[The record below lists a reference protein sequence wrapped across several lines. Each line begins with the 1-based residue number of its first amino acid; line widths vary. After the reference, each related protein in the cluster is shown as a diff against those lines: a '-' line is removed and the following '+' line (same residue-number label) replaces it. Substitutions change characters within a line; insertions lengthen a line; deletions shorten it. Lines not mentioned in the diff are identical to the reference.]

1 MSCPAFSKKPIC
13 TSRAKL
19 RDGVNTSVELDL
31 NRLIL
36 GDCLEVLKTFPDNFF
51 DSCVSDVPY
60 GLGTKE
66 PTPEEIISYLREG
79 DMGRLRQGK
88 KNCANSI
95 LRAAIV
101 PESDDLDTKVRDQVV
116 PFKVRMH
123 QPAVMMGGIV
133 KFDDQSI
140 LGKEE
145 IHSVG
150 SVFEF
155 EDLLVDDF
163 NVVSLEEVQDRKFSL
178 RERET
183 FSGCVEMCRC
193 FTSIGSSLFRMV
205 VGFVDNSFGQT
216 PGSPSVMTFGATE
229 IRAVL
234 TLDVARRTG
243 ELTFTSG
250 TDDLNSLLL
259 LPATENVGAFSGTGG
274 LSSLVQSF
282 FSGEIRLPTDR
293 TIPLCV
299 EVPTSLLDRF
309 HSPLESH
316 KDFMG
321 KDWSIPSV
329 NVWKEVYRVL
339 KPGGHVLAFAGTR
352 TWDLISLGLRSAGFE
367 KRDTIADNHPA
378 LQWVYASGMPK
389 STNVGKAIAKLE
401 EATDE
406 QKKSTQG
413 LGSGLKPSWEPIL
426 VFRKPFKGSL
436 TKNVLTYGTGALNI
450 DATRVKH
457 SSTQDFENHKKQ
469 VESVQARGGVR
480 GDSWKNSSDLSGAN
494 DVHEGGRWPAN
505 MILTHHPEC
514 RLVGTKD
521 IKKNGSGLVK
531 GTEKS
536 TSGNDVTMGAFKER
550 LPFEAYGEGTTERM
564 ANWQC
569 HECCP
574 IARLDAQSGDR
585 PSTLTGRA
593 DPNVSHAHPGTEF
606 NPNSTFLGE
615 RSHHS
620 NVYADDGGA
629 SRFFQQ
635 FPSEL
640 KEPFFYIAKANRME
654 ASLGEF
660 KVLHPTLKPVRL
672 MAYLIKLVTPVGGLV
687 LDPYCGSGSTCHAA
701 LVEGYSYIG
710 IEKDPEVYE
719 EATRRM
725 KIVHDYVENEQHGL
739 DLFDL
744 AMSMEWVE

>member
-1 MSCPAFSKKPIC
+1 M
-13 TSRAKL
+13 
-19 RDGVNTSVELDL
+19 ELDL

-36 GDCLEVLKTFPDNFF
+36 GNCLDVLKTFPDNFF

-66 PTPEEIISYLREG
+66 PTPEEIIAY
-79 DMGRLRQGK
+79 
-88 KNCANSI
+88 I
-95 LRAAIV
+95 LG
-101 PESDDLDTKVRDQVV
+101 EELDT
-116 PFKVRMH
+116 
-123 QPAVMMGGIV
+123 GG
-133 KFDDQSI
+133 
-140 LGKEE
+140 
-145 IHSVG
+145 
-150 SVFEF
+150 
-155 EDLLVDDF
+155 
-163 NVVSLEEVQDRKFSL
+163 
-178 RERET
+178 
-183 FSGCVEMCRC
+183 
-193 FTSIGSSLFRMV
+193 
-205 VGFVDNSFGQT
+205 
-216 PGSPSVMTFGATE
+216 
-229 IRAVL
+229 
-234 TLDVARRTG
+234 
-243 ELTFTSG
+243 
-250 TDDLNSLLL
+250 
-259 LPATENVGAFSGTGG
+259 
-274 LSSLVQSF
+274 
-282 FSGEIRLPTDR
+282 
-293 TIPLCV
+293 
-299 EVPTSLLDRF
+299 
-309 HSPLESH
+309 
-316 KDFMG
+316 DFMG
-321 KDWSIPSV
+321 RRWFIPSV

-352 TWDLISLGLRSAGFE
+352 TWDLISLGLRAAGFE
-367 KRDTIADNHPA
+367 NRDTIADDHPA
-378 LQWVYASGMPK
+378 LQWVYGSGMPK
-389 STNVGKAIAKLE
+389 STNVGKAIAKSE

-406 QKKSTQG
+406 QKAASEG
-413 LGSGLKPSWEPIL
+413 LGTGLKPSWEPIL

-436 TKNVLTYGTGALNI
+436 TKNVLAYGTGALNI
-450 DATRVKH
+450 DATRVRH
-457 SSTQDFENHKKQ
+457 SSEKDFENHKKQ
-469 VESVQARGGVR
+469 VEAVKAKGGVR
-480 GDSWKNSSDLSGAN
+480 GDSWKNASDLSGAN
-494 DVHEGGRWPAN
+494 DVHTGGRWPAN
-505 MILTHHPEC
+505 MVLTHHPEC

-564 ANWQC
+564 ANWEC

-574 IARLDAQSGDR
+574 IAALDAQSGDR

-593 DPNVSHAHPGTEF
+593 DPNTSHAHPGTEF

-660 KVLHPTLKPVRL
+660 KVMHPTLKPVRL

-710 IEKDPEVYE
+710 IEKDPDIYE

-725 KIVHDYVENEQHGL
+725 KIVHAYVEDEQHGL